1 MSQRA
6 SEFLDKLDGHLRER
20 IEKRLK
26 NLSKIPIP
34 SDSKFITRDID
45 GESIFRY
52 RIGNYRA
59 LYKVKEQQKI
69 VLVTKIEK
77 RPRVY
82 DRL

>member
-6 SEFLDKLDGHLRER
+6 SEFLDKLDRHLRER

-26 NLSKIPIP
+26 NLAKTPLT
-34 SDSKFITRDID
+34 SDSKFIARDTD

-59 LYKVKEQQKI
+59 LYKIKERQKI